1 MTFFALFMSLFY
13 TAGVIN
19 EVNQLFTSRRLE
31 RSRLPSRAES
41 SVIPSGAEGSA
52 FLVIPSGVE
61 GSVALVPSE
70 AEGSAILAPF
80 SLKKEWKTSHAN
92 KNAFASFSIP
102 FFMSCRGPLSWR
114 EEARLSFRLLARDIT
129 SRSIDSTFLELVR
142 NQRNI
147 VIYAGRYSTSS
158 SLRISFV

>member
-31 RSRLPSRAES
+31 RSPCHPERSRLSSRAES

-70 AEGSAILAPF
+70 VEGSAILAPF
-80 SLKKEWKTSHAN
+80 SLKKGMEN
-92 KNAFASFSIP
+92 R
-102 FFMSCRGPLSWR
+102 SC
-114 EEARLSFRLLARDIT
+114 
-129 SRSIDSTFLELVR
+129 
-142 NQRNI
+142 
-147 VIYAGRYSTSS
+147 
-158 SLRISFV
+158 

>member
-41 SVIPSGAEGSA
+41 RDA
-52 FLVIPSGVE
+52 FLVIPSGAE

-70 AEGSAILAPF
+70 VEGSAILAPF
-80 SLKKEWKTSHAN
+80 SLKKEWKTAHAN

-102 FFMSCRGPLSWR
+102 FSCLAEGPLSSHA
-114 EEARLSFRLLARDIT
+114 EARLSFRLLARDIT